1 MPLKPIQKLTSRT
14 IVLPEDNIDTDQI
27 IPARFLTT
35 TKRSGL
41 GRAAFYDWRYDDA
54 GSLRNQSP
62 LNLVSQGGYSILVA
76 GRNFG
81 CGSSREHA
89 PWALLDLGVK
99 AVISCDIA
107 DIFKSNALK
116 NELLPI
122 VVDDKTHRRL
132 LKSPGIEVTI
142 DLESQTVRFR
152 GVGEGDWNAVFE
164 VDSFSRQCLLE
175 GIDPLGFI
183 MKQMPTILEFEER
196 RR

>member
-1 MPLKPIQKLTSRT
+1 MSINPIRTLTSRT
-14 IVLPEDNIDTDQI
+14 VVLRDDNIDTDQI

-41 GRAAFYDWRYDDA
+41 GRAAFYDWRYEDL
-54 GSLRNQSP
+54 GNLRNDSP
-62 LNLVSQGGYSILVA
+62 LSLVGQGGHSILVA

-99 AVISCDIA
+99 AVISSDIA

-116 NELLPI
+116 NGLLPI
-122 VVDDKTHRRL
+122 VVDDKIHHHL
-132 LKSPGIEVTI
+132 LNTPGVEVTI
-142 DLESQTVRFR
+142 DLETQTIDFGCERS
-152 GVGEGDWNAVFE
+152 AVFE

-183 MKQMPTILEFEER
+183 MKKIPMIEEYEETR
-196 RR
+196 K